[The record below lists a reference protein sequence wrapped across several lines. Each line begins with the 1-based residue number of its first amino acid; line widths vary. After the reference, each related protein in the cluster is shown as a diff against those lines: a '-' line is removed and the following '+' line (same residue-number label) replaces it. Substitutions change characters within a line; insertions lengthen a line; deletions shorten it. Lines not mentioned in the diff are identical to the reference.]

1 MIGLFFAIN
10 NPLSSR
16 YINTSEWKTKIL
28 DSKWNLQVDLYKDNT
43 VVHIA
48 LDLDLQKHQTSFNIG
63 FGFFGHRVSVCVF
76 SSGTHQPN

>member
-16 YINTSEWKTKIL
+16 YINTREWKTKIL
-28 DSKWNLQVDLYKDNT
+28 DSKWNLEVNLYKDNT

-48 LDLDLQKHQTSFNIG
+48 LDIGQYERQTSIDIG
-63 FGFFGHRVSVCVF
+63 LGLFGHRVSVCVF
-76 SSGTHQPN
+76 KN